1 MRQGYLRL
9 LDRLTGRGQISYMVV
24 ALKNRQRIGRL
35 TPLDDVLLRIGERI
49 HPVPTREMPPAFALG
64 STLAQDIISAGQHP
78 AVPLALIDG
87 WAVHAEATA
96 GADAYAAAILSEI
109 REVAVGEPLGS
120 HGDAVAP
127 LDAVT
132 LRGDKGEIQVAVIP
146 GEGVLMPGTDCSS
159 GEVLR
164 QAGHRL
170 RAIDVAAIQALG
182 VAAVRVRK
190 PRVRIARVGGG
201 RNDIADA
208 VADWVAYAIA
218 ADVGEPVASRASAD
232 VEALLTGGGVDAVT
246 LVGGTGF
253 GPRDDTV
260 HALARTGTV
269 EAHGIAISPGETA
282 AFGFANSRPVLLI
295 PGRLDA
301 ALAVWLLIGRNM
313 LTRLRGG
320 GANEPSCESLPL
332 TAKVASTVGLTELVL
347 VRRVADGI
355 APLASKYLPLAALA
369 QADGWIVVPAA
380 SEGLPVGA
388 QVITRSLP

>member
-1 MRQGYLRL
+1 MA
-9 LDRLTGRGQISYMVV
+9 V
-24 ALKNRQRIGRL
+24 ALENRQRIGRL
-35 TPLDDVLLRIGERI
+35 TPLDDVLLRIGECVY
-49 HPVPTREMPPAFALG
+49 PVPAREMPPAFALG
-64 STLAQDIISAGQHP
+64 STLEQDVISAGPHP

-127 LDAVT
+127 LEAVT
-132 LRGDKGEIQVAVIP
+132 LRGDKGEIQVAVIS

-201 RNDIADA
+201 CNEIADA
-208 VADWVAYAIA
+208 AAAWVANAIA
-218 ADVGEPVASRASAD
+218 ADGGEPVASGSGAD
-232 VEALLTGGGVDAVT
+232 VEALLAGGVDAVM
-246 LVGGTGF
+246 LLGGTGF
-253 GPRDDTV
+253 GPRDDAV
-260 HALARTGTV
+260 HALARIGTV
-269 EAHGIAISPGETA
+269 EAYGIAVSPGETA

-301 ALAVWLLIGRNM
+301 ALAVWLLIGRHM

-320 GANEPSCESLPL
+320 VANEPSCESLPL

-347 VRRVADGI
+347 VRHVADGI

-388 QVITRSLP
+388 RVITGSLP

>member
-1 MRQGYLRL
+1 MA
-9 LDRLTGRGQISYMVV
+9 V
-24 ALKNRQRIGRL
+24 ALENRQRIGRL

-109 REVAVGEPLGS
+109 REVAVGESLGS

-127 LDAVT
+127 LEAVT
-132 LRGDKGEIQVAVIP
+132 LRGDKGEIQVAVIS
-146 GEGVLMPGTDCSS
+146 GEGVLMPGTDCIS

-201 RNDIADA
+201 CDDIADA
-208 VADWVAYAIA
+208 VAAWVANAIA
-218 ADVGEPVASRASAD
+218 ADGGEPVASGSGAD
-232 VEALLTGGGVDAVT
+232 VEALLAGGVDAVM
-246 LVGGTGF
+246 LLGGTGF
-253 GPRDDTV
+253 GPRDDAV

-282 AFGFANSRPVLLI
+282 AFGFANSGPVLLI

-301 ALAVWLLIGRNM
+301 ALAAWLLIGRY
-313 LTRLRGG
+313 
-320 GANEPSCESLPL
+320 ADK
-332 TAKVASTVGLTELVL
+332 AQ
-347 VRRVADGI
+347 RRHR
-355 APLASKYLPLAALA
+355 K
-369 QADGWIVVPAA
+369 
-380 SEGLPVGA
+380 
-388 QVITRSLP
+388 